1 MTMNEELQSELN
13 SCSLYTQVLNSAAE
27 AIICLDAGGR
37 CTFVNRSCL
46 SILGYSDDS
55 VFLGSLLHELIY
67 CAASGDK
74 NGAQHAAC
82 RVMESILKG
91 EEYYNPDEQ
100 LLRSDGSLINTL
112 YRACPLISEKGALSG
127 AVVTFVDTAP
137 QKILEEQLRQAQK
150 IEAIGTLAGGV
161 AHDFNNILTAII
173 GFGTLMEMKMSAD
186 DPMMRSLQQILAA
199 ADRAADL
206 TRSLL
211 AFSRKQLADMRI
223 ISLNRVVQN
232 LEKMLKRLLRE
243 DIELCVT
250 LCQEDTDVMA
260 DSGQIEQVLFNLATN
275 AGDAM
280 PKGGAIS
287 ISTSRCMLDEAFAKR
302 CGLAAPGPYVLFSFA
317 DNGCGMD
324 CATAARIFDPLFT
337 TKEAG
342 EGTGL
347 GLSVCYGIIRKHN
360 GYIECDS
367 EKGAGTVFRIYLPE
381 VTPDQTAHERGAAL
395 THLKGDETVLL
406 AEDDQAVRTLNKRML
421 EQFGYRVI
429 EAADGAAALDLYR
442 QNRSSIRL
450 CILDAIMPKKSGV
463 EVYHEIRS
471 IDAEAAIIF
480 ISGYSEQFLQKQDLP
495 AGVKL
500 VKKPVTP
507 VRFLET
513 IKDELRRVSE
523 NSN

>member
-37 CTFVNRSCL
+37 CTFVNKSCL
-46 SILGYSDDS
+46 TILGYSDDS

-67 CAASGDK
+67 CAAGGDK
-74 NGAQHAAC
+74 NCAQHAAC

-223 ISLNRVVQN
+223 ISLNRVVKN

-260 DSGQIEQVLFNLATN
+260 DAGQIEQVLFNLATN

-280 PKGGAIS
+280 PKGGVIS

-302 CGLAAPGPYVLFSFA
+302 SGLAAPGSYVLFSFA

-367 EKGAGTVFRIYLPE
+367 AKGTGTVFRIYLPE
-381 VTPDQTAHERGAAL
+381 VTPDQSVHERGTAL
-395 THLKGDETVLL
+395 THLKGDETILL

-463 EVYHEIRS
+463 EVYHGIRS

-513 IKDELRRVSE
+513 IKAELRRVSE